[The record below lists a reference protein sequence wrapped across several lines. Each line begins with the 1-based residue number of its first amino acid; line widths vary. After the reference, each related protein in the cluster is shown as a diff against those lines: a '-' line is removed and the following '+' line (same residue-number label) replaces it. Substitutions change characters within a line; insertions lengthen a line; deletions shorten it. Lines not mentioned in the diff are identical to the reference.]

1 MPAIIMI
8 IDKITRSIVNKL
20 IKNKIAANQH
30 GAREYHS
37 INIAKLELLM
47 EAKHKGLNKTVLLDL
62 NKAFDTIN
70 RKILRDKIIIFAKN
84 DLYLIEIL
92 NLTLDLY
99 ELINY
104 NICDKIIEP
113 SLGIPQGSVY
123 GPLFFFNIY
132 K

>member
-8 IDKITRSIVNKL
+8 IDKITRPIINKL

-30 GAREYHS
+30 GAREYHN

-62 NKAFDTIN
+62 NKAFTIN

-104 NICDKIIEP
+104 NICDKIIE
-113 SLGIPQGSVY
+113 SNLGIPQGSVY
-123 GPLFFFNIY
+123 GPLFF
-132 K
+132 